1 MKRLFD
7 SCRRQRQSLCLL
19 AGGMLSEPE
28 RSGVERHLAACAGC
42 RKYFEEVQAVATSLS
57 DYVETQADLQPRL
70 GAQARWNQAIRA
82 AGRTPP
88 VRSTAPAGAV
98 APWWRE
104 VIWPWRRVWAGL
116 AVVWLGIFAGNVS
129 LPGPEPALSAKASP
143 RSQEMLMSFRD
154 QQRILA
160 ELLPD
165 LVAVQDADRQRP
177 YLPKPRT
184 ERAPVMAV

>member
-7 SCRRQRQSLCLL
+7 SCRRQRQQICLL
-19 AGGMLSEPE
+19 ASGALSEPE
-28 RSGVERHLAACAGC
+28 RNGVEQHLAACAGC
-42 RKYFEEVQAVATSLS
+42 RKYFEEVRAVALSLS
-57 DYVETQADLQPRL
+57 DFAPAQSDLQPRL

-82 AGRTPP
+82 AGQTMPMRPA
-88 VRSTAPAGAV
+88 APAGTV
-98 APWWRE
+98 GQWYRE

-116 AVVWLGIFAGNVS
+116 AMVWLGIFAGNVS
-129 LPGPEPALSAKASP
+129 FPGPETALSAKASP

-165 LVAVQDADRQRP
+165 SVVPHDADRQRP

-184 ERAPVMAV
+184 ERIQVVAA